1 MAHKLSILAVVLA
14 IFVVSPILGNVH
26 GHGGGWHAE
35 VGVAQAGFGLQGRG
49 WVWRRGLPSTR
60 YDGGPGRAE
69 GRST

>member
-35 VGVAQAGFGLQGRG
+35 VGVAQAGVWAPGAGL
-49 WVWRRGLPSTR
+49 GLAPGLASTR
-60 YDGGPGRAE
+60 YDSGPGRAE